1 MSAQP
6 INLDRVR
13 SAMKNL
19 YVSGLPRTS
28 ERHRAISDAICSIQT
43 DGSMALVSEY
53 IGVKNYAHF
62 GDQRSDHPYGYG
74 PSHGSIVFSIGRQAR
89 SESRESGIVLG
100 ADEIY
105 ALECLRDFRGMT
117 PSRAMFAAVVALAPF
132 QIDGR
137 YPYGNEGRELNLFEA
152 VRLLD
157 GAEALAK
164 AARETVCSAR
174 VESHEVAA

>member
-6 INLDRVR
+6 IDLDRVR
-13 SAMKNL
+13 SAMKNVS
-19 YVSGLPRTS
+19 VSGLPGTP
-28 ERHRAISDAICSIQT
+28 ERLRAIAHAICSIQE
-43 DGSMALVSEY
+43 DGSKALVNEY

-74 PSHGSIVFSIGRQAR
+74 PSHGWIVFSIGRQAR
-89 SESRESGIVLG
+89 GASRESGIVLG

-105 ALECLRDFRGMT
+105 ALECLRDFQGMA
-117 PSRAMFAAVVALAPF
+117 PSRAMFAAVAAFAPF

-157 GAEALAK
+157 AAEALAK
-164 AARETVCSAR
+164 AARGAVGSAY
-174 VESHEVAA
+174 VESHEVAS